1 MRMLDERQ
9 LYRFVPN
16 DGSPGFWP
24 PALAA
29 PEITAVGL
37 SGQEKVG

>member
-1 MRMLDERQ
+1 MRILDERQ
-9 LYRFVPN
+9 LYRLVPD

-29 PEITAVGL
+29 PEIAAAGL